1 MTIIMN
7 KMGIALKYTFL
18 LIILCFALI
27 PLVYVF
33 FASFK
38 SNQEILVHA
47 SRLLPIEW
55 TLQNYKDAWELAN
68 FKRYT
73 WNSVFMTTLIVTGTL
88 LISTMAGYVFARGR
102 FMGKKLIFTLF
113 TSTMFLSFGSITLY
127 PLLQVAKFLHIH
139 TSLWGVIVINV
150 FGMHIANIF
159 IIRGFVNSIPYE
171 VDEAAIIDGCSFFR
185 TFWNIILPLM
195 KPVIATIGI
204 ITFKHAWNEFLLPMV
219 FTLGNPDQR
228 PLSVGIVALR
238 SAGEAASSWNLMLA
252 GTMLSVIPMLVIYLF
267 LNRYFISGLTS
278 GAVKG

>member
-1 MTIIMN
+1 MHIFFNRMATLAMY
-7 KMGIALKYTFL
+7 AFL
-18 LIILCFALI
+18 CVILIFALA
-27 PLVYVF
+27 PLVFVL

-38 SNQEILVHA
+38 SNQEILAHA

-55 TLQNYKDAWELAN
+55 TLQNYKDAWTLTN

-73 WNSVFMTTLIVTGTL
+73 WNSIYMTAFIVFGTLIV
-88 LISTMAGYVFARGR
+88 STMAGYVFARGR
-102 FMGKKLIFTLF
+102 FPGKGMIFVAF
-113 TSTMFLSFGSITLY
+113 TATMFLSFGSITLY
-127 PLLQVAKFLHIH
+127 PLLQIAKLLHLN
-139 TSLWGVIVINV
+139 TTLWGVIVINV

-159 IIRGFVNSIPYE
+159 IIRSFVNSIPYE

-204 ITFKHAWNEFLLPMV
+204 ITFKYAWNEFLLPMV

-252 GTMLSVIPMLVIYLF
+252 GTMLSVIPMLVVYLI

-278 GAVKG
+278 GAIKG

>member
-1 MTIIMN
+1 MHTTVNRISTLAMY
-7 KMGIALKYTFL
+7 AFL
-18 LIILCFALI
+18 CIVLVFALM
-27 PLVYVF
+27 PLVFVL

-38 SNQEILVHA
+38 SNQEILAHA

-55 TLQNYKDAWELAN
+55 TFQNYKEAWTLAN

-73 WNSVFMTTLIVTGTL
+73 WNSVYMTAFIVFGTL
-88 LISTMAGYVFARGR
+88 LVSTMAGYVFARGR
-102 FMGKKLIFTLF
+102 FPGKATLF
-113 TSTMFLSFGSITLY
+113 AAFTATMFLSFGSITLY
-127 PLLQVAKFLHIH
+127 PLLQIAKILHLN
-139 TSLWGVIVINV
+139 TSLWGVIVISI

-159 IIRGFVNSIPYE
+159 IIRSFVNSIPYE

-204 ITFKHAWNEFLLPMV
+204 ITFKYAWNEFLLPMV
-219 FTLGNPDQR
+219 FTLSNPDQR

-252 GTMLSVIPMLVIYLF
+252 GTMLSVVPMLAVYLI
-267 LNRYFISGLTS
+267 LNRYFVAGLTS
-278 GAVKG
+278 GAIKG